1 MYYWYVDWFS
11 LFIIHSP
18 YESWLNMTNL
28 TRFPQDFLK
37 AMEMPSVMQLMHE
50 AQTTKKKRFTKD
62 SGGADPPVRI
72 VFWSRKP
79 GVLTGQGKLANS
91 YRDCFTLFFS
101 WLKPWWNTV
110 EAQFHHFYGET
121 MVTPTFFLLGVVFA
135 LNAKKTTIAVQH
147 CHIRLPR
154 YHRGT
159 QWYS

>member
-1 MYYWYVDWFS
+1 MLIDSHCSSSIPPMNPGSTWPTWPGFHRTSWKPWRCPQWCSSCTRRKRPRKNVS
-11 LFIIHSP
+11 LRI
-18 YESWLNMTNL
+18 LGG
-28 TRFPQDFLK
+28 
-37 AMEMPSVMQLMHE
+37 
-50 AQTTKKKRFTKD
+50 QT
-62 SGGADPPVRI
+62 PPVRI